1 MNKKLTN
8 SFALGFVKKILWYL
22 QDTVFLHYLWMQ
34 EPPLV
39 QPILKDFMTFRLL
52 STVLATLQT
61 SHSNKKKKK
70 KRAITF
76 IEKEENSLAHKSLY
90 TALTW
95 LENKIRS
102 AVMSHRWKASIK
114 AYVVFRTQTLISNTE
129 QVSYKQGSLL

>member
-61 SHSNKKKKK
+61 SHSNKKK